1 MEVFPVLLQELTD
14 ESLDTTTSGVASKK
28 VLSSLSGGKQNNP
41 KVEGIKRGVITG
53 ASVNSN
59 AEKLTETA
67 KEFEAIFTAQLL
79 SMMRDTAS
87 QTDFLGSNSTSMKI
101 FNSMLDEQYALRM
114 AESGQLGLADML
126 IRQLSQYIDTVEGSS
141 ENADVSLGEVD
152 GQQAVADLEEVLAAV
167 VAGLAGGGLENSLD
181 SDVDLESLAS
191 LSQVISDG
199 EIEPVSVSDT
209 LDVAETAID
218 VEATGTVR
226 FEGVMPTDD
235 NLESLSEDATV
246 VSQVDYDDSGL
257 SVVVNADA
265 DRVGTEGVEISSE
278 GLEIV
283 PTDSE
288 GVEVEMMSVEE
299 EVISAVLNQYS
310 VMSENSSSD
319 VELSQQNIENVSVS
333 RQQVDTDQTS
343 SRQFYVAQT
352 PSIDADSSENGESE
366 LLRRVRSR
374 ASLIDSVRDF
384 LISQPKVEDGGRSAL
399 IELLANVDNS
409 DQRNL
414 AFLQR
419 LRIALMQ
426 LDPNQSNGQQQQ
438 SSDSQ
443 QIQLPSEMLASTP
456 GTITNSVQNLS
467 LSWNQIQ
474 NLDTNQLAALMNS
487 SEGLNSSATL
497 QLANADRVMIQ
508 IIDKISP
515 QLARGMQEAIIDLEP
530 PRLGRLHIRL
540 LFEDNSLN
548 ARIHVRNIMVG
559 EVVRGNLAQLRSVLA
574 DQGIQIDNFQVT
586 TGSGDSQN
594 GSNSHQPNQFNG
606 WQENMGYRQGG
617 WNGSN
622 RDMDQ
627 MAQAIR
633 QTAAGKQSSEDVQSV
648 SGRSFSFDHLV

>member
-1 MEVFPVLLQELTD
+1 M
-14 ESLDTTTSGVASKK
+14 
-28 VLSSLSGGKQNNP
+28 
-41 KVEGIKRGVITG
+41 
-53 ASVNSN
+53 
-59 AEKLTETA
+59 
-67 KEFEAIFTAQLL
+67 
-79 SMMRDTAS
+79 
-87 QTDFLGSNSTSMKI
+87 
-101 FNSMLDEQYALRM
+101 
-114 AESGQLGLADML
+114 
-126 IRQLSQYIDTVEGSS
+126 
-141 ENADVSLGEVD
+141 
-152 GQQAVADLEEVLAAV
+152 
-167 VAGLAGGGLENSLD
+167 
-181 SDVDLESLAS
+181 
-191 LSQVISDG
+191 
-199 EIEPVSVSDT
+199 
-209 LDVAETAID
+209 
-218 VEATGTVR
+218 
-226 FEGVMPTDD
+226 
-235 NLESLSEDATV
+235 
-246 VSQVDYDDSGL
+246 
-257 SVVVNADA
+257 
-265 DRVGTEGVEISSE
+265 
-278 GLEIV
+278 
-283 PTDSE
+283 
-288 GVEVEMMSVEE
+288 
-299 EVISAVLNQYS
+299 
-310 VMSENSSSD
+310 
-319 VELSQQNIENVSVS
+319 ELSQQNIENVSVP

-399 IELLANVDNS
+399 IELLANVDNG

-438 SSDSQ
+438 QSDSQ
-443 QIQLPSEMLASTP
+443 KIQLPSELVASTP
-456 GTITNSVQNLS
+456 GSITNSVQNLS

-627 MAQAIR
+627 MAQAVR
-633 QTAAGKQSSEDVQSV
+633 QTTAGRQSSEDIQSV
-648 SGRSFSFDHLV
+648 SDRSFSFDHLV

>member
-14 ESLDTTTSGVASKK
+14 ESLDTTASGAVSKK

-59 AEKLTETA
+59 TEKLTETA

-152 GQQAVADLEEVLAAV
+152 GRQAVADLEEVLAAV

-209 LDVAETAID
+209 LVVPETEID
-218 VEATGTVR
+218 VEATDTVR
-226 FEGVMPTDD
+226 FEGVMPTDA
-235 NLESLSEDATV
+235 NLENLSEDATV
-246 VSQVDYDDSGL
+246 VSQVDYDSGL
-257 SVVVNADA
+257 SVAVDA
-265 DRVGTEGVEISSE
+265 DRARTEGVETSSE
-278 GLEIV
+278 GLEVV
-283 PTDSE
+283 PTGSE

-299 EVISAVLNQYS
+299 EVISAGLNQYS
-310 VMSENSSSD
+310 ATSENSSSD
-319 VELSQQNIENVSVS
+319 VELSQQNIENVSVP

-399 IELLANVDNS
+399 IELLANVDNG

-438 SSDSQ
+438 RSDSQ
-443 QIQLPSEMLASTP
+443 KIQLPSELVASTP
-456 GTITNSVQNLS
+456 GSITNSVQNLS

-627 MAQAIR
+627 MAQAVR
-633 QTAAGKQSSEDVQSV
+633 QTTAGRQSSEGVQSI
-648 SGRSFSFDHLV
+648 SDRSFSFDHLV

>member
-14 ESLDTTTSGVASKK
+14 ESLDTAASGVASKK

-59 AEKLTETA
+59 TEKLTETA

-141 ENADVSLGEVD
+141 ENTDVSLGEVD
-152 GQQAVADLEEVLAAV
+152 GRQAVADLEEVLAAV
-167 VAGLAGGGLENSLD
+167 VAGLAGGGLGNSLD

-209 LDVAETAID
+209 LVVPETEID
-218 VEATGTVR
+218 VEATDTVR
-226 FEGVMPTDD
+226 FEGVMPTDA
-235 NLESLSEDATV
+235 NLENLSEDATV
-246 VSQVDYDDSGL
+246 VSQVDYDSGL
-257 SVVVNADA
+257 SVAVDA
-265 DRVGTEGVEISSE
+265 DRARTEGAETSSE
-278 GLEIV
+278 GLEVV
-283 PTDSE
+283 PTGSE

-299 EVISAVLNQYS
+299 EVISAGLNQYS
-310 VMSENSSSD
+310 ATSENSSSD
-319 VELSQQNIENVSVS
+319 VELSQQNIENVSVP

-399 IELLANVDNS
+399 IELLANVDNG

-438 SSDSQ
+438 RSDSQ
-443 QIQLPSEMLASTP
+443 KIQLPSELVASTP
-456 GTITNSVQNLS
+456 GSITNSVQNLS

-627 MAQAIR
+627 MAQAVR
-633 QTAAGKQSSEDVQSV
+633 QTTAGRQSSEDIQSV
-648 SGRSFSFDHLV
+648 SDRSFSFDHLV